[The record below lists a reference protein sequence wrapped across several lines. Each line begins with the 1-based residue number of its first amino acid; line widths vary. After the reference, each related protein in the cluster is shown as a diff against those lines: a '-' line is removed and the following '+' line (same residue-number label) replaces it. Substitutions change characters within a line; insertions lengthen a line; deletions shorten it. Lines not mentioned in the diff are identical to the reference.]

1 MTDLFEQTASE
12 PRAAALPA
20 PKNISFAGMNARE
33 LVMLAAAVAIFIWGA
48 WITKSVVA
56 PENPR
61 HEFVQLQLQGI
72 ISEYLQAQSRSNTDE
87 QTAARETGIFM
98 ETLDQTVAELSN
110 SGKVVLVHEAIIG
123 GAVPDLTGAVREAVY
138 SKVPR
143 PQVAQAATG
152 PSVESE
158 MAAWMRQNG
167 EGQANV
173 QR

>member
-1 MTDLFEQTASE
+1 
-12 PRAAALPA
+12 
-20 PKNISFAGMNARE
+20 
-33 LVMLAAAVAIFIWGA
+33 
-48 WITKSVVA
+48 
-56 PENPR
+56 
-61 HEFVQLQLQGI
+61 
-72 ISEYLQAQSRSNTDE
+72 
-87 QTAARETGIFM
+87 M